1 VTAEQQ
7 PAATDIAVVGMAG
20 RFPGAADVDEL
31 WRRVAAGEDCLIDL
45 DPAALISA
53 GLPASLVNSPTYVRR
68 AGVIDDVEGFD
79 HEFFE
84 IGPRDASV
92 MDPQHRHFLE
102 CSWEALES
110 SAIVPERFDGAI
122 GVFGGCGMNTYLI
135 NNLLTNG
142 KVLPQLGWFLL
153 RHTGNDKDFFT
164 NNVAYRLNLH
174 GPAINVQTACSTSLV
189 AVHLAMQSL
198 LSFET
203 DLALAG
209 GATIQVPHHQGYEYA
224 EGEILAPDGVC
235 RAFDA
240 DSGGTVLTSGV
251 GVVALRRLDDA
262 INDGDPILAVIK
274 GSAVNNDGARK
285 VGFLAPS
292 VDGHADVIREAL
304 TVSGLSARDLQ
315 LFEAHGTGTAVGDPI
330 EVAAA
335 SEAFASWTEDRGFCR
350 ITSTKPN
357 IGHLDTAAGVAS
369 LIKVVQA
376 LRHRTLPPLANHT
389 APSSL
394 INLDATPFHISAS
407 ADTWPGGAP
416 RRAGISSLGVGGT
429 NVHVVVEEAPE
440 VDVAQPSLPEQVL
453 CLSGLSVDALDAASV
468 RLADHLEGHPGIELA
483 DVSHTLVTGRRPMRH
498 RRVVTATDV
507 GGAIRV
513 LREPDKFRST
523 TAMVPDEPVRLGF
536 MFPGGGSQYVGMAAG
551 LDSRFEVFHA
561 SREQGIDLVRDL
573 RGVDLATVLAPG
585 GDPDALRPPSTQ
597 LPAVFITSVA
607 LARQWM
613 EFGAIP
619 SLFVGHSLGEYVA
632 AHLAGVMSYE
642 DALSLVVARSVL
654 MERASGTDAAM
665 FAVPLPES
673 ELLDILPDA
682 LSLAVINT
690 ADECVVAGRKSDI
703 NVFGA
708 VLEERGV
715 SGTLIPIA
723 AAAHSSLLDSMLD
736 ELLDLVSAVT
746 LSAPTIP
753 YLSNLTGTFVTAEEA
768 TNPKHWVEHTR
779 STVRFADCVRTAVGD
794 SPLVLTELGP
804 GQALSSFARRSD
816 PRPLAVIPTLRHPD
830 HDITDTAF
838 TLQAF
843 ARQWAAGVDLDLGC
857 FSGDRPRRLRL
868 PTYPF
873 QHKRCWIDP
882 GDVSLSAPERSPVAT
897 SETAP
902 SQLDRIDDLDRACL
916 TETWT
921 SAPPPTPEG
930 VERSWVV
937 VGDEGDDMA
946 AAVAAELRR
955 RRLSAAVVV
964 GGTSIAAED
973 GVSGVVVV
981 APTGPDEYGNAV
993 ERWFVDSTSA
1003 VVAMGS
1009 AAHDSRMVALV
1020 REALPS
1026 GGRAERPADAMAL
1039 GVALVAQREYPSLT
1053 TRVIDIDRAASIS
1066 AIVDDVVGDGPTVVA
1081 HRGGARLTPE
1091 MQPTPVPLRS
1101 DADSPFRTGGTYL
1114 VTGGLGGVGHVLAAH
1129 LATRHS
1135 ANLVLVSSASIPEGE
1150 DQKHWLA
1157 THAYDD
1163 PTSRRIRQLRTLT
1176 ELGTKVAVVVADL
1189 ADPISVRGAL
1199 DEAEQALG
1207 RIDGAVHAAGQ
1218 LHDSL
1223 IEFAG
1228 LEDHEQVLGAK
1239 AHGALV
1245 LSDELERRGAD
1256 LLLLVSST
1264 STTLAPPGQVSYVAA
1279 NAVLDCLA
1287 GRHGNLRVAT
1297 INFGLWAGVGVASDM
1312 ARRSRLAIGDG
1323 EAVDHPVFSE
1333 RRRERNGATVLVGR
1347 VDASHHWVVDEHR
1360 TSDGVAVYPGT
1371 GHLHLM
1377 ISAAQL
1383 AGLADVELSDV
1394 TLLSPLIVR
1403 DGAPVTIRASV
1414 SSDGFVE
1421 IYADGGTGRHW
1432 SLHSQAQ
1439 AGPMA
1444 PGRALRGDVLDEF
1457 DALPVTDVDL
1467 LGTQRDHMQFGPRW
1481 GSIVEARRADGV
1493 VMARLA
1499 LTAEHADE
1507 TVRWSPHPALVDA
1520 ATAAG
1525 VALAPPSADSMFYV
1539 PAGYERVRVVA
1550 PLSSEILVRATEAA
1564 ASTPERVRVDMTV
1577 VDLSGNL
1584 LLEIDGLE
1592 LLASSSR
1599 AVLQR
1604 VDDPPV
1610 SLTAPTPTLVELAD
1624 ELGLRPEE
1632 GAELVERLLS
1642 SEHDRMIGSTISI
1655 DELLRRIGGDAEPID
1670 VAPTSEGADSLERA
1684 LAAMWGDLLGLDDV
1698 DPDDDFFDLG
1708 GHSLIAI
1715 RLMTRIHNELGIRL
1729 QLTTI
1734 FDAPTVATLSARL
1747 REDFPEIDGA
1757 FGGGAAES
1765 EGSGVA
1771 GPGAAA
1777 TPSGHPTMTRHL
1789 VPISTRGTGR
1799 PLYVVHGAG
1808 GSILFL
1814 AGFGRSLS
1822 KSRPVYGFQAHGVE
1836 GDDVP
1841 DPTVESMA
1849 SRYIAELRAH
1859 SPGPYLLG
1867 GYSGGGIVALE
1878 MVRQLQELGEVVD
1891 LVVLFDS
1898 PVGRI
1903 SLRRTVHARYF
1914 IRNVLK
1920 HGPGVAMPIITS
1932 RLQANRLGR
1941 YLFFGGR
1948 RSVHERS
1955 HVLNYEEMLEH
1966 GFHDLFDHFSTVVER
1981 YQVGTY
1987 GVKVLLVKAQLR
1999 WPLMNEDYGWRAHID
2014 GRLETLVAPGDH
2026 ESMFHGSNVEA
2037 MVAEL
2042 APRLEP
2048 YG

>member
-1 VTAEQQ
+1 MSAEQE

-20 RFPGAADVDEL
+20 RFPGATDVDEL

-45 DPAALISA
+45 DAEALIAA
-53 GLPASLVNSPTYVRR
+53 GLPEGLVNSPTYVKR
-68 AGVIDDVEGFD
+68 AGVIEDVEGFD

-164 NNVAYRLNLH
+164 NNVSYRLNLH

-198 LSFET
+198 LSFES

-240 DSGGTVLTSGV
+240 ESLGTVLTSGV

-262 INDGDPILAVIK
+262 VSDGDPILAVIK

-335 SEAFASWTEDRGFCR
+335 SEAFSSWTEDRSFCR

-394 INLDATPFHISAS
+394 INLGASPFQIAAS
-407 ADTWPGGAP
+407 ADPWPGDVP

-429 NVHVVVEEAPE
+429 NVHVVVEEAPD
-440 VDVAQPSLPEQVL
+440 VDDAEPSRPEQIL
-453 CLSGLSVDALDAASV
+453 CLSGLNNEALDAASV
-468 RLADHLEGHPGIELA
+468 RLADHLESQPDIELA
-483 DVSHTLVTGRRPMRH
+483 DVSHTLITGRRAMRH

-507 GGAIRV
+507 ECAVRV
-513 LREPDKFRST
+513 LRDRDKSRNATSE
-523 TAMVPDEPVRLGF
+523 APDESVRLGF

-551 LDSRFEVFHA
+551 LDERFGVFHA
-561 SREQGIDLVRDL
+561 SRRQGIDLVHEL
-573 RGVDLATVLAPG
+573 RGVDLASVLAPG
-585 GDPDALRPPSTQ
+585 GDPAALRPPSTQ

-613 EFGAIP
+613 EFGANP
-619 SLFVGHSLGEYVA
+619 SLLIGHSLGEYVA

-642 DALSLVVARSVL
+642 DALSIVVSRSVL
-654 MERASGTDAAM
+654 MERASGSEAAM

-673 ELLDILPDA
+673 ELVEILPDD

-690 ADECVVAGRKSDI
+690 ADECVVAGRVNDI
-703 NVFGA
+703 NSLDA
-708 VLEERGV
+708 ALSERGV

-746 LSAPTIP
+746 LNAPTIP
-753 YLSNLTGTFVTAEEA
+753 YLSNLTGTFITAEQA
-768 TNPKHWVEHTR
+768 TSPKYWVDHTR

-816 PRPLAVIPTLRHPD
+816 RRPLAAIPTLRHPD
-830 HDITDTAF
+830 HDIADTAF

-843 ARQWAAGVDLDLGC
+843 ARQWAAGVDLDLDR
-857 FSGDRPRRLRL
+857 FSGERSRRLRL

-882 GDVSLSAPERSPVAT
+882 GDVSLSTPTPSAVAT
-897 SETAP
+897 SGFTP
-902 SQLDRIDDLDRACL
+902 QRLDRIDDLDHACL

-921 SAPPPTPEG
+921 SAPPPSPER
-930 VERSWVV
+930 VERSWIV
-937 VGDEGDDMA
+937 VGDPGDDMVSA
-946 AAVAAELRR
+946 ITEELARR
-955 RRLSAAVVV
+955 DLSA
-964 GGTSIAAED
+964 TICAAGAPIEVD
-973 GVSGVVVV
+973 GAVSGVLVV
-981 APTGPDEYGNAV
+981 ASTGPDEYGNAAQ
-993 ERWFVDSTSA
+993 RWFVDATSA
-1003 VVAMGS
+1003 AVAMGS
-1009 AAHDSRMVALV
+1009 AARDSRMVALV
-1020 REALPS
+1020 REALPA
-1026 GGRAERPADAMAL
+1026 GALAERPADAMAL
-1039 GVALVAQREYPSLT
+1039 GVALVAQREYPNLT
-1053 TRVIDIDRAASIS
+1053 TRVIDVDRTATIS
-1066 AIVDDVVGDGPTVVA
+1066 AIVDDVVGDGPKVIA
-1081 HRGGARLTPE
+1081 HRGGDRLTPE
-1091 MQPTPVPLRS
+1091 VTPTLVPLGS
-1101 DADSPFRTGGTYL
+1101 DTDSAFLTGGTYL

-1129 LATRHS
+1129 LATRHA
-1135 ANLVLVSSASIPEGE
+1135 ANIVLVSSASIPDE
-1150 DQKHWLA
+1150 DEQQRWLA
-1157 THAYDD
+1157 HHAYDD
-1163 PTSRRIRQLRTLT
+1163 PTSRRIRQLATLMQ
-1176 ELGTKVAVVVADL
+1176 LGAKIEVVVADL
-1189 ADPISVRGAL
+1189 ADPSSVSAAI
-1199 DEAEQALG
+1199 DAAEQTFG
-1207 RIDGAVHAAGQ
+1207 HIDGAVHAAGQ

-1223 IEFAG
+1223 IEFADA
-1228 LEDHEQVLGAK
+1228 EDHARVLGAK

-1245 LSDELERRGAD
+1245 LADELERRGGG

-1264 STTLAPPGQVSYVAA
+1264 STTLAPAGQASYVGA
-1279 NAVLDCLA
+1279 NAVLDSLA
-1287 GRHGNLRVAT
+1287 GRRENLRVAT
-1297 INFGLWAGVGVASDM
+1297 INFGLWAEVGVASEM

-1333 RRRERNGATVLVGR
+1333 RRHERSGATILTGR
-1347 VDASHHWVVDEHR
+1347 IDASHHWVVDEHR
-1360 TSDGVAVYPGT
+1360 TSEGIAVYPGT

-1377 ISAAQL
+1377 ISAAHL
-1383 AGLADVELSDV
+1383 AGLTDVELTDV

-1403 DGAPVTIRASV
+1403 DGAPVTIRATV

-1421 IYADGGTGRHW
+1421 ISADGGTGRHW
-1432 SLHSQAQ
+1432 ALHSQAR
-1439 AGPMA
+1439 AEPIA
-1444 PGRALRGDVLDEF
+1444 PGDAWRSDLVAEF
-1457 DALPVTDVDL
+1457 NTLTSIDADL
-1467 LGTQRDHMQFGPRW
+1467 LGTQRDHMLFGPRW
-1481 GSIVEARRADGV
+1481 ASILEARRGDDV

-1499 LTAEHADE
+1499 LPTEHADE
-1507 TVRWSPHPALVDA
+1507 ALRWSPHPALVDA

-1525 VALAPPSADSMFYV
+1525 VALAPPSADSMLYV
-1539 PAGYERVRVVA
+1539 PAGYGRVRA
-1550 PLSSEILVRATEAA
+1550 LGPLSSDVLVRATVAA
-1564 ASTPERVRVDMTV
+1564 GSTPERVRVDMTI
-1577 VDLSGNL
+1577 VDESGHL
-1584 LLEIDGLE
+1584 LLEIDALE
-1592 LLASSSR
+1592 LVASSSR
-1599 AVLQR
+1599 GLLEL
-1604 VDDPPV
+1604 VDD
-1610 SLTAPTPTLVELAD
+1610 APAGPGASAPTLVELAD
-1624 ELGLRPEE
+1624 DLGLRPEE

-1655 DELLRRIGGDAEPID
+1655 DELLRRVGGDTESID
-1670 VAPTSEGADSLERA
+1670 VEPTAVGADSLERA

-1715 RLMTRIHNELGIRL
+1715 RLMTRIHTELGIRL

-1747 REDFPEIDGA
+1747 REDYPEIDGT
-1757 FGGGAAES
+1757 FGGAPSDSTES
-1765 EGSGVA
+1765 TIADSGE
-1771 GPGAAA
+1771 AA
-1777 TPSGHPTMTRHL
+1777 TPAGRPTMTRHL
-1789 VPISTRGTGR
+1789 VPISSRGAGR

-1822 KSRPVYGFQAHGVE
+1822 TSRPVYGFQAHGVE
-1836 GDDVP
+1836 GDDIP
-1841 DPTVESMA
+1841 DPTVEAMA
-1849 SRYIAELRAH
+1849 SRYIIELRAH
-1859 SPGPYLLG
+1859 GPGPYLLG

-1878 MVRQLQELGEVVD
+1878 MARQLQELGEGVD

-1903 SLRRTVHARYF
+1903 SLGRAVHARYF

-1920 HGPGVAMPIITS
+1920 HGPGVAMPIIAS

-1941 YLFFGGR
+1941 TLFFGGR
-1948 RSVHERS
+1948 KSVHERS
-1955 HVLNYEEMLEH
+1955 HELNYEEMLEH
-1966 GFHDLFDHFSTVVER
+1966 GFHDLFDHFSAVVER
-1981 YQVGTY
+1981 YQVGSY
-1987 GVKVLLVKAQLR
+1987 AVNALLVKAQLR
-1999 WPLMNEDYGWRAHID
+1999 WPLMNADYGWRSHIE
-2014 GRLETLVAPGDH
+2014 GRLDTLVAPGDH
-2026 ESMFHGSNVEA
+2026 ESMFHGSNVEV
-2037 MVAEL
+2037 MVGDL
-2042 APRLEP
+2042 TPILDSHR
-2048 YG
+2048 